1 VRAHSEVRVVVSNA
15 GRGKFGSLEEHSYE
29 EIRSLLELNLTAH
42 AFVARAF
49 LPLLKRGGGGHFV
62 LIGSEAALR
71 GSRYGS
77 IYCAAKFGLRGL
89 AQALRQE
96 AATAGVAVS
105 IVNPGMVRTGFFDE
119 LDFVPGERP
128 ENALEPADVAEA
140 VWLAVST
147 RAGAV
152 VDEIDLS
159 PLSRVVRKKR
169 RR

>member
-1 VRAHSEVRVVVSNA
+1 
-15 GRGKFGSLEEHSYE
+15 
-29 EIRSLLELNLTAH
+29 
-42 AFVARAF
+42 
-49 LPLLKRGGGGHFV
+49 V